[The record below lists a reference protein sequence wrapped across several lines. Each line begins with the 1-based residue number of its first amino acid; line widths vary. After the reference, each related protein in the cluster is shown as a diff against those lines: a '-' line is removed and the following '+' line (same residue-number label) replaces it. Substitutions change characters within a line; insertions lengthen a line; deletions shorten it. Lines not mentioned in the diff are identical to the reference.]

1 MRTLRT
7 EAAFECSEQRARTD
21 GSSRAALILLQVDK
35 TEVESLLSAELQTPQ
50 KILEALQD
58 RG

>member
-1 MRTLRT
+1 VRTLRT